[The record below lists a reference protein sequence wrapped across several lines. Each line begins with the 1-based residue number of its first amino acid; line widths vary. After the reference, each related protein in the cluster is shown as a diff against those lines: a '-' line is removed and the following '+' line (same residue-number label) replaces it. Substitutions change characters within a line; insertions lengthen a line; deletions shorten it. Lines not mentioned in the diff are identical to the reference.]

1 MVPSPPHRVAVAGM
15 CPEHW
20 MQLQSRKSHK
30 AGRGVNTLPWT
41 PSLVWQ
47 VRQMKPCP
55 TPKQEIPWLEGN
67 PCQGRAVPGNTLPVV
82 FRSQPHGRS
91 STKCLPGAGC
101 QNSSWAT
108 PPAGASAPSHT
119 SSHQPLKGC
128 ERWGGYV
135 ASRIKAVPSSLPCS
149 VRQRLSGHPFLCA
162 FSPSN
167 REVHTTPATINDSKC
182 RREPRIRSLT

>member
-20 MQLQSRKSHK
+20 MQLQSRKSRK

-67 PCQGRAVPGNTLPVV
+67 PCQGRAAPGNTLPVV

-128 ERWGGYV
+128 ERSGGYV
-135 ASRIKAVPSSLPCS
+135 ASRIKALSLPSCPAAWGRGCLDILFS
-149 VRQRLSGHPFLCA
+149 VHLVQATEKSTPPQQPLMTVNAEG
-162 FSPSN
+162 SPGS
-167 REVHTTPATINDSKC
+167 EA
-182 RREPRIRSLT
+182 